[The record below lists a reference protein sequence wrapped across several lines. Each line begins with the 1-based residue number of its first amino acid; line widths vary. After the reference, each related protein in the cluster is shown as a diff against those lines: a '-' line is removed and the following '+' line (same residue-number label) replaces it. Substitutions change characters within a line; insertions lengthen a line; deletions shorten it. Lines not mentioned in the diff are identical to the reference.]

1 MWSRKTN
8 CLLFSFS
15 FWIAHGSYLSSTYT
29 ILSLTQGTASAIS
42 NCYRIWFILF
52 RNNCRWAGPHLLS
65 LTHPLSITLSQ
76 FYSITHSLSLF
87 LSLSLSYSLSLSL
100 SYSISLSHS
109 LPPSLYVSLTLSLTL
124 PLFLTPFLSQIFLL
138 INQIPSHFS
147 WPHSFVSL
155 WDVFIWQ
162 WLREGTFCAELLWL
176 YSACSCFLLLISGA
190 LSVIV
195 TDNLFFVRAE
205 SFLISL
211 LSG

>member
-15 FWIAHGSYLSSTYT
+15 FWIAHGSYSSSTYT
-29 ILSLTQGTASAIS
+29 ISSLTQGTTSAIS
-42 NCYRIWFILF
+42 NCYRIWLILF

-109 LPPSLYVSLTLSLTL
+109 LPLSLYLSLTLSPTL
-124 PLFLTPFLSQIFLL
+124 PLFLTLSRLLSMSLSPYFLPYLSFSLPFSLNYFFWLL
-138 INQIPSHFS
+138 RYLLTLADHI
-147 WPHSFVSL
+147 HSCRF
-155 WDVFIWQ
+155 
-162 WLREGTFCAELLWL
+162 GTFLFDSDSERVRFALHNWDYKVLVAASYFWL
-176 YSACSCFLLLISGA
+176 VVRSAW
-190 LSVIV
+190 
-195 TDNLFFVRAE
+195 
-205 SFLISL
+205 
-211 LSG
+211 